1 MKNSY
6 NELSY
11 SELLTKREEL
21 RQEYQDVR
29 FNRIV
34 GHVDNPLQ
42 LRIFKRSMAA
52 INTIIHEYDLKIRQT
67 TSVKKDIKSKDSLD
81 RHSKSKK
88 TE

>member
-6 NELSY
+6 NDLSY

-21 RQEYQDVR
+21 RKQYQDVR

-42 LRIFKRSMAA
+42 LRIFRRNIAA

-67 TSVKKDIKSKDSLD
+67 TNGKKDIKSKDSPAKQ
-81 RHSKSKK
+81 SKSK
-88 TE
+88 TN